1 MARKGSRIRCVYMGD
16 EEEASLPKKKNCSE
30 TSVLFLFLSVIA
42 IQNLCGGTYYEVA
55 YTKVLCS
62 ELIME

>member
-1 MARKGSRIRCVYMGD
+1 MGD

-42 IQNLCGGTYYEVA
+42 IQNLCGGTHYEVA